1 MIYLA
6 HTAADPD
13 QVLAAGLADDLVE
26 LTPGL
31 LAVDTD
37 ASRSK
42 LYHGLKRL
50 QPERAPLLVT
60 VLADV
65 PKLKGMTAGSTAW
78 LRQRLD

>member
-13 QVLAAGLADDLVE
+13 RILAAGLADDLVE

-31 LAVDTD
+31 LAID
-37 ASRSK
+37 ADVSRSK

-50 QPERAPLLVT
+50 QPEGAPLLVA
-60 VLADV
+60 VLAEA

-78 LRQRLD
+78 LRLRLD